1 MNKNNLYTL
10 TIEEAQIK
18 SNNGDITS
26 VELTQSVLDRVMSV
40 EHAVNGYIST
50 QPELALQMAQEAD
63 KRRASGEN
71 TPLLGIPI
79 AIKDSIVTKNVT
91 TTSGSKILENFVPPY
106 DATVVKKLR
115 EAGAV
120 FIGKTNTDEFT
131 MGSSTE
137 FSAFGTTHNPWN
149 LDCVPGGSS
158 GGSAAVV
165 SAQEALG
172 ALGTDT
178 GGSIRQP
185 ASFCGIVGLKPTYG
199 RVSRYGLIAHGSSLD
214 QIGPLTRTVMD
225 SAILLQVIAG
235 HDFLDSTTLNSP
247 VPDYLSKLKARS
259 FDGIKIGVPKE
270 YFIEGNLTSGVDS
283 AIREAL
289 KHVESMG
296 ATLIDVSLPHTKYAI
311 PTYYLIAMAETSSN
325 LSRYDGVRY
334 GLRVP
339 AESMID
345 SMCQTRATGFGTE
358 VKRRIMLG
366 TYVLSAGYYDAY
378 YIKAQKVR
386 TLIRRDFEN
395 AFKQV
400 DVIFCPTSPSEAFK
414 IGQKIDDPLQM
425 YFSDIFT
432 VMANL
437 AGICGISIPCGFGE
451 GNLPVGLQI
460 LGPALGEDIILQIA
474 YAYEQATE
482 WYKYYPSLAC

>member
-311 PTYYLIAMAETSSN
+311 PT
-325 LSRYDGVRY
+325 
-334 GLRVP
+334 
-339 AESMID
+339 
-345 SMCQTRATGFGTE
+345 
-358 VKRRIMLG
+358 
-366 TYVLSAGYYDAY
+366 
-378 YIKAQKVR
+378 
-386 TLIRRDFEN
+386 
-395 AFKQV
+395 
-400 DVIFCPTSPSEAFK
+400 
-414 IGQKIDDPLQM
+414 
-425 YFSDIFT
+425 
-432 VMANL
+432 
-437 AGICGISIPCGFGE
+437 
-451 GNLPVGLQI
+451 
-460 LGPALGEDIILQIA
+460 
-474 YAYEQATE
+474 
-482 WYKYYPSLAC
+482 